1 MVTNMTEFQ
10 LPNANSKYSAHGS
23 HLIGKLRVY
32 HQGGL
37 DTYCG
42 FYAILNLINFL
53 KFKERHTNHDFIG
66 AEEFNQLNLF
76 IETGAFHGFFPRTP
90 LGNEGLDTP
99 MLIGALALALS
110 HFNLR
115 SRIIIEDDQSVDP
128 ADKSKHDRWFR
139 YGAEKPFVSPNCPDD
154 VLGVAAVMEDEDDEL
169 QHWVV
174 FVGKNH
180 LKNTRID
187 CESDWNGIVLDS
199 ERGYERWR
207 VGTDN
212 KLPRISIR
220 RNAKAAIPVHWI
232 SSFVSVAVN

>member
-1 MVTNMTEFQ
+1 M
-10 LPNANSKYSAHGS
+10 
-23 HLIGKLRVY
+23 
-32 HQGGL
+32 
-37 DTYCG
+37 
-42 FYAILNLINFL
+42 

-90 LGNEGLDTP
+90 LGNKGLDTP

-139 YGAEKPFVSPNCPDD
+139 YGAEKPFVSPNSPDD
-154 VLGVAAVMEDEDDEL
+154 VLGIAAVMEDEDDEL

-180 LKNTRID
+180 LKN
-187 CESDWNGIVLDS
+187 CENDWNGIVLDS
-199 ERGYERWR
+199 ERGYELWR

-212 KLPRISIR
+212 KLPRISIRRNAKAPIR